1 MNIVV
6 LLLAV
11 IICFVLLVVLF
22 FTLSPV
28 FERKKID
35 SDKYLLCTIYMTF
48 LLLPT
53 SAIIILLELCKFDA
67 LSGSLIWL
75 FTYGICNFLFALV
88 FGKETV
94 KVTNKKEMALLAMVL
109 NVIYFGFQSLF
120 NGFSQYNG
128 LFISAT
134 ALMIGYYIP
143 LDVVLND
150 NYDIKKMFDK
160 IAKLRLKGLKN
171 KQAIFAIII
180 CLIFAGIVNLYEC
193 IARHNKYEIY
203 IHSGIIIGVI
213 LATVVISKERKK
225 RMPVGKGA
233 LGSSATR
240 DYKCYSETK
249 MMNEG
254 ELFKRFRRVI
264 KGKKNHM
271 FTDWETDVRE
281 WISKMDETIQDNT
294 YHRYRLLCERTSKG
308 NSKQTMYSFV
318 VNLFGALLPVVMLT
332 VNIFVGRIDI
342 LASITTQI
350 GMKMNTPDEAF
361 RLAIDIESKLSNDI
375 LRVCFLLAAIMVI
388 YYVAIWVAE
397 KISEQCRMEGEV
409 FNKEMLRILE
419 EIRSKRNKKEE
430 EIS

>member
-35 SDKYLLCTIYMTF
+35 FDKYLLCTIYMTF

-150 NYDIKKMFDK
+150 N
-160 IAKLRLKGLKN
+160 
-171 KQAIFAIII
+171 
-180 CLIFAGIVNLYEC
+180 
-193 IARHNKYEIY
+193 
-203 IHSGIIIGVI
+203 
-213 LATVVISKERKK
+213 
-225 RMPVGKGA
+225 
-233 LGSSATR
+233 
-240 DYKCYSETK
+240 
-249 MMNEG
+249 
-254 ELFKRFRRVI
+254 
-264 KGKKNHM
+264 
-271 FTDWETDVRE
+271 
-281 WISKMDETIQDNT
+281 
-294 YHRYRLLCERTSKG
+294 
-308 NSKQTMYSFV
+308 
-318 VNLFGALLPVVMLT
+318 
-332 VNIFVGRIDI
+332 
-342 LASITTQI
+342 
-350 GMKMNTPDEAF
+350 
-361 RLAIDIESKLSNDI
+361 
-375 LRVCFLLAAIMVI
+375 
-388 YYVAIWVAE
+388 
-397 KISEQCRMEGEV
+397 
-409 FNKEMLRILE
+409 
-419 EIRSKRNKKEE
+419 
-430 EIS
+430 